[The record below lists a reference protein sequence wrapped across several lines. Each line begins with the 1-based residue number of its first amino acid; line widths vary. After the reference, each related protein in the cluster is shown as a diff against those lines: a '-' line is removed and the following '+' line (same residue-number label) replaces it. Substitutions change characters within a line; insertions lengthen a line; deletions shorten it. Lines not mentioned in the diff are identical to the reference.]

1 VNANEW
7 NEIFY
12 MKKTVFKK
20 SSLTLLMVFL
30 LTGCSPDKNINGKI
44 TVNDNRKRGD
54 TTSVVG
60 IRIIPNK
67 LFVDLVSNFQKSNQ
81 IGLANERV
89 LADLEA
95 EVTEVE
101 IGVTNVLDIS
111 TSLFEIHQRRQNIA
125 KQTASLIGQW
135 VQLLPPIT
143 RQVRIDEDFHIS
155 SNSDNWFFVS
165 VFNNSAA
172 VNGKAEDGF
181 QLWIKRVADCG
192 ESVVFSDDTMI
203 GSNAQFW
210 QVLSVI
216 SSLQSDLGADK
227 SLIDWATLVRS
238 KVVKSKQI
246 FDEKMRVA
254 NWKTAIELLKAKKL
268 VSGDRF
274 VVPGGEP
281 EFVVRAINNGSF
293 KMGSPVTEGMRNSDE
308 IEHKVVISDSFF
320 ISETECSQGQ
330 WQFVMTNN
338 PSHFK
343 DIDRPVEQVS
353 WDEANRYCI
362 RLTDIHR
369 KTGVLG
375 GDMEWRLPTESQWEY
390 ASKAGGLG
398 DGGLSLDLVAVYS
411 KNSGLS
417 THKVKS
423 KFPNAWGLYEMKGNV
438 WEWCFDW
445 YGEYDSNDSVDP
457 VRIAIGS
464 GRVFRGGGWFLGSE
478 YCRSASRRWSAPSL
492 RYSYVGFRPVLVL
505 VRR

>member
-1 VNANEW
+1 
-7 NEIFY
+7 
-12 MKKTVFKK
+12 MKKTAFKN
-20 SSLTLLMVFL
+20 LGFAL
-30 LTGCSPDKNINGKI
+30 LTASFLVGCAPDKKINGKI
-44 TVNDNRKRGD
+44 TIDDNRKRGD
-54 TTSVVG
+54 TSSLVG

-67 LFVDLVSNFQKSNQ
+67 VFVNLVSNFQKLNQ
-81 IGLANERV
+81 SGLANESV

-95 EVTEVE
+95 EITEIA
-101 IGVTNVLDIS
+101 IGGTNVSDIS

-125 KQTASLIGQW
+125 KQTASSIGQW
-135 VQLLPPIT
+135 VQSLPPIT
-143 RQVRIDEDFHIS
+143 TQVRFDEHFQIS
-155 SNSDNWFFVS
+155 SDSDKWLFVS
-165 VFNNSAA
+165 VFNNSSA
-172 VNGKAEDGF
+172 VSGKTQEGF

-203 GSNAQFW
+203 GSNLQFW
-210 QVLSVI
+210 QVLSGI

-227 SLIDWATLVRS
+227 SLIEWATVVRS
-238 KVVKSKQI
+238 KAVKSKKI

-268 VSGDRF
+268 VSGDRL

-293 KMGSPVTEGMRNSDE
+293 TMGSPVTEGMRNSDE
-308 IEHKVVISDSFF
+308 VEHKVVISDGFF

-338 PSHFK
+338 PSYFK
-343 DIDRPVEQVS
+343 GIDRPVEQVS

-375 GDMEWRLPTESQWEY
+375 VDMEWRLPTESQWEY

-445 YGEYDSNDSVDP
+445 YGEYNANDSVDP

-505 VRR
+505 VRW